1 MSSVKK
7 DIYIVPILQLL
18 VLHTT
23 VHTMHYNYIN
33 NGPFLGPSLAI
44 SSMIAWKKFWLANYL
59 LTYFFCIEVILFR
72 EQNLSFADFFFARKC
87 KFFIILLSTLL
98 LLQAIKIKKMIVGY

>member
-33 NGPFLGPSLAI
+33 NGPTLGPSLAI

-59 LTYFFCIEVILFR
+59 LTYFFFCIEVILFR
-72 EQNLSFADFFFARKC
+72 EQNLSFADFFFR
-87 KFFIILLSTLL
+87 TE
-98 LLQAIKIKKMIVGY
+98 M